1 MIYKKV
7 KMIEEQ
13 ISAIGMGCWNFG
25 GDWDGYNESDSI
37 KLVHAAIDSGI
48 NFFDVAP
55 VYGYGNSEKILGKSL
70 KNGKREKVLVAS
82 KCGLTWNSKHET
94 SNNLTK
100 KNILREIDESLTRL
114 QTDYIDI
121 YQLHW
126 PDHNTP
132 IEETVSALE
141 EIKRVGKIRYIG
153 LTNFSK
159 KDIEKFMSMI
169 EINSQQSLYNM
180 FERNTDSYHNI
191 PLEYKTEDEILPLVR
206 EYGQAFFP
214 YSPLFQGLLV
224 GRFLEK
230 GKFSERDIRTA
241 NPKLSGEAF
250 KTYQSGVVR
259 LNEFA
264 KDLDKPLNEIVINWL
279 RQKEEVTSIISGV
292 SSISQLEKNI
302 HSTRW
307 NLAEDELK
315 EINKIIEP
323 FKNM

>member
-7 KMIEEQ
+7 KMIEEE
-13 ISAIGMGCWNFG
+13 ISAIGIGCWNFG

-37 KLVHAAIDSGI
+37 NLVHAAIDSGI
-48 NFFDVAP
+48 NLFDVAP

-70 KNGKREKVLVAS
+70 KHGKREKVLVAS

-94 SNNLTK
+94 SNNLTR
-100 KNILREIDESLTRL
+100 KNILREIDESLIRL

-126 PDHNTP
+126 PDHNTT

-141 EIKRVGKIRYIG
+141 EIKRAGKIRYIG

-191 PLEYKTEDEILPLVR
+191 PLEYKTEDEILPLVK

-230 GKFSERDIRTA
+230 GKFSEKDIRTA

-250 KTYQSGVVR
+250 QTYQSGVVD

-264 KDLDKPLNEIVINWL
+264 KDLAKPLNEIVINWL
-279 RQKEEVTSIISGV
+279 RQKEEITSIISGV
-292 SSISQLEKNI
+292 SSIAQLEKNI

-307 NLAEDELK
+307 NLREDELK

>member
-7 KMIEEQ
+7 KMIEEE
-13 ISAIGMGCWNFG
+13 ISAIGIGCWNFG

-37 KLVHAAIDSGI
+37 NLVHAAIDSGI
-48 NFFDVAP
+48 NLFDVAP

-70 KNGKREKVLVAS
+70 KHGKREKVLVAS

-94 SNNLTK
+94 SNNLTR
-100 KNILREIDESLTRL
+100 KNILREIDESLIRL

-141 EIKRVGKIRYIG
+141 EIKRAGKIRYIG

-191 PLEYKTEDEILPLVR
+191 PLEYKTEDEILPLVK

-230 GKFSERDIRTA
+230 GKFSEKDIRTA

-250 KTYQSGVVR
+250 QTYQSGVVD

-264 KDLDKPLNEIVINWL
+264 KDLAKPLNEIVINWL
-279 RQKEEVTSIISGV
+279 RQKEEITSIISGV
-292 SSISQLEKNI
+292 SSIAQLEKNI

-307 NLAEDELK
+307 NLREDELK